1 MGPLLWAGARLSLT
15 TLSLAHS
22 TALTKRPPSAHW
34 RHPAARLSVLY
45 EEMPHTRVHG
55 GVEGV
60 VESLL
65 KVFGIEA
72 ALYMQAMPAIKKC
85 RACPALQRW
94 ITACPL
100 TLDGLATRCHPSVLL
115 RMKNSWQKNWRIS

>member
-34 RHPAARLSVLY
+34 RHPAARLPVLY

-55 GVEGV
+55 GAGRGGGV
-60 VESLL
+60 AAQ
-65 KVFGIEA
+65 GI
-72 ALYMQAMPAIKKC
+72 
-85 RACPALQRW
+85 R
-94 ITACPL
+94 
-100 TLDGLATRCHPSVLL
+100 D
-115 RMKNSWQKNWRIS
+115 